1 MAEIKELLKTKLIF
15 PLREK
20 VFNLNNKMG
29 RYKNVLWLI
38 GDGRSGTTW
47 IASVI
52 NADRKARELFEPY
65 HPLVLENSDLPP
77 YLYSSTDT
85 NNNAVLNAYN
95 DIFSGHLAHRRI
107 DFDNRKLFYKG
118 LIVKDIFINLSASIL
133 YKNFPFVKP
142 VLLIRNPFAVV
153 YSKLQKKHWF
163 WPSDL
168 DVYLKN
174 SSLLNRLNV
183 DIISLIEHAK
193 QRNNFVEIQFI
204 HWALGNCILLEDFS
218 ANNLHLIFYENIKK
232 SPDKELA
239 KLRAYLGNSFDFVAK
254 STNKAVYN
262 KASRVVGKN
271 KDRTDHKNTYD
282 YWEQLYSNE
291 EFELGVNV
299 LKVFGWFEAY
309 LPNGEP
315 DPNFFKSLGF
325 NIKNAL

>member
-1 MAEIKELLKTKLIF
+1 
-15 PLREK
+15 
-20 VFNLNNKMG
+20 MG
-29 RYKNVLWLI
+29 RCENVLWLI

-47 IASVI
+47 IASII

-65 HPLVLENSDLPP
+65 HPLVLENSGLPP
-77 YLYSSTDT
+77 YLYSSGET
-85 NNNAVLNAYN
+85 NNGDLLTAYSS
-95 DIFSGHLAHRRI
+95 IFSGQLVHRRI
-107 DFDNRKLFYKG
+107 DFDNRKLLYNG
-118 LIVKDIFINLSASIL
+118 LIVKDIFISLSASIL

-168 DVYLKN
+168 DVYLRN
-174 SSLLNRLNV
+174 PSLLDRLNE
-183 DIISLIEHAK
+183 DIISLLVDAK
-193 QRNNFVEIQFI
+193 MRNNFVEIQFI
-204 HWALGNCILLEDFS
+204 HWALGNYILLEDFS
-218 ANNLHLIFYENIKK
+218 ANDLHLIFYENMKT

-239 KLRAYLGNSFDFVAK
+239 KLRAYLGSSFDFVAK

-325 NIKNAL
+325 NIKNAR